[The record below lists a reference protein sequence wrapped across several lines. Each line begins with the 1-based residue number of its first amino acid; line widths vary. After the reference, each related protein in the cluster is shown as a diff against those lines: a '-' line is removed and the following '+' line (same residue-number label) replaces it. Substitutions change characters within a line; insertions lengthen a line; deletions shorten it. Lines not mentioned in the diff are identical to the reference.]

1 MCGVLGV
8 IGSGPVIGDI
18 VDGLLFLQH
27 RGQDAAGAATY
38 DGSKFR
44 TFKQMGLVRE
54 VFAQE
59 DLSRH
64 RGNMGIG
71 HVRYP
76 TIGGGDVDDAQPFVV
91 NSPFGIAM
99 AHNGN
104 LTNFKAL
111 RDELQDRARRHVGS
125 NCDVEVILNVFADE
139 LSRRTSGNGADPAA
153 PETTEACFESV
164 GGTFRRCRGS
174 YSVCAVV
181 AGVGLL
187 AFRDPFGIKPLVFGK
202 KRDGDGFRWMVASE
216 TCALESLGY
225 TVERDVRPGEAI
237 LFRPGAAPIARQVGE
252 SRSRL
257 CVFEFIYFA
266 NPSSVIDGVSVYH
279 ARLNLGKS
287 LARRW
292 GERNATP
299 GVKPIDADRVIPVP
313 DSSRPAAQEMAFQ
326 MRKPFREG
334 LLKNRY
340 IGRTFIMAGNEK
352 RKQGIRFKLSPV
364 RLEIQGNRVLLVDDS
379 IVRGNTANEI
389 IRMVR
394 ETGATEVH
402 VASSC
407 PPLRFPCVYGVDM
420 STRDEFIARDRTED
434 QIRGRIGADSLLYQ
448 SIPDMVEAVRAAA
461 LPAGS
466 AQGRE
471 YCMACM
477 DGRYPTGDVTS
488 AVLDEIENERLKNGE
503 S

>member
-8 IGSGPVIGDI
+8 IGRSPVIGDI

-27 RGQDAAGAATY
+27 RGQDAAGAATF

-54 VFAQE
+54 VFGHE

-64 RGNMGIG
+64 HGSVGIG

-91 NSPFGIAM
+91 NAPFGIAM

-104 LTNFKAL
+104 LTNFKPL
-111 RDELQDRARRHVGS
+111 RDELRDRCRRQVGS

-139 LSRRTSGNGADPAA
+139 LTRHSGENADAA
-153 PETTEACFESV
+153 SPQTVEAVFEAV
-164 GGTFRRCRGS
+164 AGTFRRCRGS
-174 YSVCAVV
+174 YSVCAMI

-187 AFRDPFGIKPLVFGK
+187 AFRDPFGIKPLVYGS
-202 KRDGDGFRWMVASE
+202 RAEGDGPRWMVASE
-216 TCALESLGY
+216 SCALDSLGY
-225 TVERDVRPGEAI
+225 VAERDILPGEAI
-237 LFRPGAAPIARQVGE
+237 LFRPGAAPLARQVAPN
-252 SRSRL
+252 RSRL

-266 NPSSVIDGVSVYH
+266 SPASVIDGISVYH
-279 ARLNLGKS
+279 ARLRLGQS

-292 GERNATP
+292 GERNAAAGP
-299 GVKPIDADRVIPVP
+299 RAIDVDRVIPVP
-313 DSSRPAAQEMAFQ
+313 DSSRPATQEMAAQ
-326 MRKPFREG
+326 MKRPFREG

-340 IGRTFIMAGNEK
+340 IGRTFIMAGNENRK
-352 RKQGIRFKLSPV
+352 RGIRFKLSPV
-364 RLEIQGNRVLLVDDS
+364 RLEIQGKKVLLVDDS

-407 PPLRFPCVYGVDM
+407 PPLRYPCVYGVDM
-420 STRDEFIARDRTED
+420 STKNEFIAGGRTDE
-434 QIRGRIGADSLLYQ
+434 QVRAKIGADSLLYQ
-448 SIPDMVEAVRAAA
+448 SIDDMVDAVR
-461 LPAGS
+461 PPNDPP
-466 AQGRE
+466 GRRF
-471 YCMACM
+471 CMACM
-477 DGRYPTGDVTS
+477 DGNYPTGDITPD
-488 AVLDEIENERLKNGE
+488 VLDAIERERLDSGAK
-503 S
+503 

>member
-8 IGSGPVIGDI
+8 IGSSPVIGDI

-27 RGQDAAGAATY
+27 RGQDAAGAATF
-38 DGSKFR
+38 DGANFR
-44 TFKQMGLVRE
+44 TCKRMGLVRE

-64 RGNMGIG
+64 HGTVGIG

-104 LTNFKAL
+104 LTNFKQL
-111 RDELQDRARRHVGS
+111 KGELKDRSRRHVGS

-139 LSRRTSGNGADPAA
+139 LSRRTAGSGANPAA
-153 PETTEACFESV
+153 PETTEAIFESV

-174 YSVCAVV
+174 YSVCAVI
-181 AGVGLL
+181 AGVGLI
-187 AFRDPFGIKPLVFGK
+187 AFRDPFGIKPLIYGK
-202 KRDGDGFRWMVASE
+202 KQDSHGTRWMVASE
-216 TCALESLGY
+216 SCALESLGY
-225 TVERDVRPGEAI
+225 TVERDLKPGEAI
-237 LFRPGAAPIARQVGE
+237 LFRTGAKPNSRQVAEG
-252 SRSRL
+252 RSRL

-266 NPSSVIDGVSVYH
+266 SPASIIDGISVYK
-279 ARLNLGKS
+279 ARMRLGQA

-292 GERNATP
+292 GERNEKSKT
-299 GVKPIDADRVIPVP
+299 KPTKVDTVIPVP

-326 MRKPFREG
+326 IDKPFREG

-340 IGRTFIMAGNEK
+340 IGRTFIMPGNENRK
-352 RKQGIRFKLSPV
+352 RGIRFKLSPV
-364 RLEIQGNRVLLVDDS
+364 RLEISGKRVLLVDDS

-394 ETGATEVH
+394 ETGATQVH
-402 VASSC
+402 MASSC
-407 PPLRFPCVYGVDM
+407 PPLKHPCVYGVDM
-420 STRDEFIARDRTED
+420 STRSEFIARGRTDE
-434 QIRGRIGADSLLYQ
+434 QIRIKIGADSLLYQ
-448 SIPDMVEAVRAAA
+448 TLDDMVDAV
-461 LPAGS
+461 LPPNDKTD
-466 AQGRE
+466 RKF
-471 YCMACM
+471 CMACM
-477 DGRYPTGDVTS
+477 DGKYPTGDITP
-488 AVLDEIENERLKNGE
+488 AVLAEIEDERLDAGSK
-503 S
+503 